1 MLYVIPFVV
10 LLLIALVLKKREDK
24 QKNGDTG
31 STKSKKNVS
40 VKRAKKSPKTR
51 STPQQAYSQ
60 HGHGAPQDLS
70 AEPVAD
76 ELKASIEYLIQSESY
91 MSAEAKIN
99 QALNRDPR
107 QHELYSYLID
117 IHILQNDEFALKQLS
132 NYLRSTGLHYIAD
145 EAEDKLK
152 AAKEAER
159 NKEIAKESRDISNSE
174 NQPRHAAQFHSTS
187 FITEIPAVQSE
198 QAFDHLIK
206 SQDEQHSSQESTPTE
221 TNETTEQSSL
231 PSQSST
237 FVFETEQYPHPLQA
251 KEKKSTPEEE
261 NEHVSA
267 EPTAHFVFS
276 SEQLDLAEEFTLN
289 KTNEEIID
297 QLPSDQA
304 ENQQAT
310 EQQTPSQNEHFELD
324 FFMEDTPQPTSQHPF
339 EQDDEKTPASKEQ
352 TPLEFITTDLTFEP
366 NAQTQTESETTNQST
381 EDRAPLEFDLDFT
394 SFQSEN
400 KSQTESVQST
410 ARENRASEN
419 ESIQN
424 LDFTLDLSQ
433 EWGEKTDLPHS
444 ALSSSPSEKNLQE
457 LNIEIDP
464 LEFNFSDQSEQSHS
478 QTTTSKDELTF
489 DLSDDFNFDAET
501 SSSAKVS
508 EQSVNDQILDFVTFD
523 FEENLNSK
531 STIESSIEATNE
543 FNFDLNSSDENVDVQ
558 QSHSHETSAIKM
570 NPNRPDDPL
579 VQRFPELLN
588 VDEIQLN
595 LDLADQYIKFGAFDE
610 AEKLITEYESHYND
624 EQKMRAAKLRESMES
639 DSN

>member
-51 STPQQAYSQ
+51 STPQQVSSQ
-60 HGHGAPQDLS
+60 YGHGAPQDLS

-152 AAKEAER
+152 AAKEAEQ
-159 NKEIAKESRDISNSE
+159 NKEIAKESRDISNTE
-174 NQPRHAAQFHSTS
+174 NQSRNAAQFHSTS

-237 FVFETEQYPHPLQA
+237 FVFETEQYPHPLQV

-261 NEHVSA
+261 IEHVSA

-339 EQDDEKTPASKEQ
+339 EQDDEKTPVSKEQ

-381 EDRAPLEFDLDFT
+381 EDRAPLEFDLDFS

-400 KSQTESVQST
+400 KSQTESVHLT
-410 ARENRASEN
+410 DAENRASEN
-419 ESIQN
+419 ESMHD

-433 EWGEKTDLPHS
+433 EWGEKTDLSHS
-444 ALSSSPSEKNLQE
+444 ALSSPPLEKNPQE

-464 LEFNFSDQSEQSHS
+464 LEFSFSDQSKQSHS
-478 QTTTSKDELTF
+478 QTTSKDELTF
-489 DLSDDFNFDAET
+489 DLSDDFNFNAET

-508 EQSVNDQILDFVTFD
+508 EQSVNDQNLDFVTFD
-523 FEENLNSK
+523 LKENLDSK
-531 STIESSIEATNE
+531 STEKSSIESTNE
-543 FNFDLNSSDENVDVQ
+543 FNLDLNSSDENVEVQ
-558 QSHSHETSAIKM
+558 QSHSYETSAIKM
-570 NPNRPDDPL
+570 NPNRLDDPL

-610 AEKLITEYESHYND
+610 AEKLIAEYESHYND
-624 EQKMRAAKLRESMES
+624 QQKMRAAKLRESMES